1 MAPLIDKEREN
12 WLEKCMF
19 INAFSNNKAVL
30 MLDKNIKYDL
40 VHLMFTGS

>member
-1 MAPLIDKEREN
+1 MLIN
-12 WLEKCMF
+12 VF
-19 INAFSNNKAVL
+19 NSNKAVL